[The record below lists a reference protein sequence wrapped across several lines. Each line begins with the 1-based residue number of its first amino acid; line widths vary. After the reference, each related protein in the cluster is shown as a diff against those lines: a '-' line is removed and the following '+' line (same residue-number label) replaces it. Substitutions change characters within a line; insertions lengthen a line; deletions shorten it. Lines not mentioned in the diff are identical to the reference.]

1 MNGEFFS
8 RITIDLFATVL
19 GAARNFIM
27 GVSKPYCYFA
37 SRRSLRDQTATT
49 TYLGRS
55 PWWNNIAPA
64 LRNRRSGRAERRLQV
79 FRDAGII

>member
-27 GVSKPYCYFA
+27 GVSQALLLFCFKAESTGSDCY
-37 SRRSLRDQTATT
+37 D
-49 TYLGRS
+49 YLS
-55 PWWNNIAPA
+55 W
-64 LRNRRSGRAERRLQV
+64 
-79 FRDAGII
+79 